1 MKFAISVQCQLS
13 AGHFETLIG
22 QITDHFSTQGEL
34 QVLLFLFRCPLMVDI
49 HVTNS

>member
-22 QITDHFSTQGEL
+22 QITDHFSTRRIASS
-34 QVLLFLFRCPLMVDI
+34 VISI
-49 HVTNS
+49 HCAARWWWICN